1 MTQIFISYRRADSQ
15 AIADRIHDHMAREFG
30 ANNVFQ
36 DVEDIPPGADF
47 REYLAHAVASSD
59 VLLVIIG
66 KRWLDITDEMGKRRL
81 DDATDFVRIEVE
93 TGLNRDNVLVIP
105 IMVDATTMPSV
116 KSLPPTLR
124 ALTYRN
130 GVIVRHNPYF
140 DHDIERLI
148 ARIKERF
155 IRKSAFPW
163 LPIALI
169 FFSLMAIISIIL
181 IGAALSDND
190 NDTTPKSAST
200 QDTRPAPN
208 ITFNRP
214 TNTTVLVAS
223 PTQHS
228 SSPTN
233 NPTQTLTEPTIL
245 YPDGNFFELFYNTS
259 SFYMWNPN
267 LSRYSVSS
275 IAFQAINTDNEL
287 LNDPFEGSSWSIF
300 YAYLESDN
308 CYRIEITRL
317 DNYLRPDN
325 CRNYNAIITQSLN
338 DGQSFWI
345 PRDNVTHFVVFW
357 NNEEIARC
365 LIEAG
370 TCEIFIPN

>member
-30 ANNVFQ
+30 ADNVFQ

-105 IMVDATTMPSV
+105 VMVDATTMPSV

-155 IRKSAFPW
+155 TRKKTFPW
-163 LPIALI
+163 LPIALV

-190 NDTTPKSAST
+190 NDTTSQEST
-200 QDTRPAPN
+200 KDTRPAPN

-214 TNTTVLVAS
+214 TNTTGLIAS
-223 PTQHS
+223 PTQQP
-228 SSPTN
+228 SPSTTN
-233 NPTQTLTEPTIL
+233 SPQVLTEPTIL
-245 YPDGNFFELFYNTS
+245 YPDGSPFELFYNAT
-259 SFYMWNPN
+259 SFYIWNPN

-275 IAFQAINTDNEL
+275 IVFQAINNDNEL

-325 CRNYNAIITQSLN
+325 CRNYNAVLTQSPN
-338 DGQSFWI
+338 DSQSFWI
-345 PRDNVTHFVVFW
+345 PRENVTHFAVFW

-370 TCEIFIPN
+370 ACEIFIPN